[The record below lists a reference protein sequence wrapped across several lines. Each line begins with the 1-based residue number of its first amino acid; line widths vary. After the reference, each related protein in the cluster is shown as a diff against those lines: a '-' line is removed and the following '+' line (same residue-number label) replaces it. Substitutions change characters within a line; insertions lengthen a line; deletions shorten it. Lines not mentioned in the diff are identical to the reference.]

1 MADTTAGPA
10 TADAV
15 RLHLGLGS
23 GEDPAALERA
33 CAGANAFLRRYKTEP
48 GEGQSWSPDYVLGT
62 IMLAAQLYRR
72 RNTPG
77 GVEQFGETGVY
88 VRAIDADVERLL
100 RIGRYS
106 TPGVG

>member
-1 MADTTAGPA
+1 MIVADGPA
-10 TADAV
+10 NSDAV
-15 RLHLGLGS
+15 RTHLGLGA
-23 GEDPAALERA
+23 GEDVDALKRA
-33 CAGANAFLRRYKTEP
+33 CDGANAFLRRYKTEP
-48 GEGQSWSPDYVLGT
+48 AEGEEWRADYALGT
-62 IMLAAQLYRR
+62 VMLAAQLYRR

-106 TPGVG
+106 PPGVG

>member
-1 MADTTAGPA
+1 MADGPA
-10 TADAV
+10 TTEAV
-15 RLHLGLGS
+15 RSHLGLGT
-23 GEDPAALERA
+23 GEDVDALERA

-48 GEGQSWSPDYVLGT
+48 ADGHAWPDDYVLGT
-62 IMLAAQLYRR
+62 VMLAAQLYRR

-100 RIGRYS
+100 RIGRYAP
-106 TPGVG
+106 PGVG